1 MNQPAS
7 GPPNPRHAR
16 YRQVPMHWSGCP
28 ITVTLIVLCC
38 IVAAV
43 SGLGDHSHRV
53 AWLFFAEQPHYELLE
68 KLEEQLAAIDEAGD
82 EEESEE
88 YQRVLEEYHQI
99 VQTEPEPFGEIRQ
112 GQVWRLAT
120 PMFLHFGPMHLL
132 FNMMWLWTLGRP
144 LEFLLRG
151 KRFLL
156 IILSIA
162 ILSNT
167 VEAMV
172 GGTNFGGMSGVIYGL
187 FGYYVMH
194 RKLNPVSSLYIE
206 PQTVRFMMIWLVVC
220 FTGLFGPIANY
231 AHTAGLLA
239 GGAIGSVNAM
249 RNGGLK
255 ALRRRQEFRRAIIA
269 GSTAIH
275 RCGVCGKTEEHDDA
289 LEFRVCEDGQEYC
302 EHHLPKAT
310 ASSAH

>member
-1 MNQPAS
+1 M
-7 GPPNPRHAR
+7 
-16 YRQVPMHWSGCP
+16 
-28 ITVTLIVLCC
+28 ILIALCC
-38 IVAAV
+38 LVAAV
-43 SGLGDHSHRV
+43 SELGDNSHRV
-53 AWLFFAEQPHYELLE
+53 AWLFFAEQPHHEVIDP
-68 KLEEQLAAIDEAGD
+68 LEEQLAVMEEAGD
-82 EEESEE
+82 EESAE
-88 YQRVLEEYHQI
+88 YQRVLDEYLQI
-99 VQTEPEPFGEIRQ
+99 IQTEPAPFGEIRQ
-112 GQVWRLAT
+112 GQVWRLAS

-156 IILSIA
+156 IILTIA

-167 VEAMV
+167 VEAVV
-172 GGTNFGGMSGVIYGL
+172 GGSNFGGMSGVIYGL
-187 FGYYVMH
+187 FAYYVMH

-220 FTGLFGPIANY
+220 FTGLLGPIANW

-239 GGAIGSVNAM
+239 GGAIGSVSAM
-249 RNGGLK
+249 RNGGFK

-275 RCGVCGKTEEHDDA
+275 HCGVCGKTEEHDA
-289 LEFRVCEDGQEYC
+289 HLEFRVSEDGQEYC
-302 EHHLPKAT
+302 QHHLPEAT
-310 ASSAH
+310 ASPSALPAAKTPADRAAH